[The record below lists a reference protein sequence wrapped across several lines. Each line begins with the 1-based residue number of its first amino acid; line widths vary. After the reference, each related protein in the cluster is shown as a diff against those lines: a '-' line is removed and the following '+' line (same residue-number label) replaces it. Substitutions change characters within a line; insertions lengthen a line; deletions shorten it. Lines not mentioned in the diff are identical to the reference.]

1 MKWLTFF
8 FVLFIILIIV
18 LADMGIL
25 ARYVGFVYAMP
36 YGDKAGHFILYG
48 ILALLINLTIFR
60 SRPDPSSSPR
70 TSQKLLTVKT
80 GLILALLIGVE
91 EFSQRYFS
99 HRTFSGLDLSF
110 SYLGV
115 IAFSWLALKIKK

>member
-48 ILALLINLTIFR
+48 ILAFLIDLTVFR
-60 SRPDPSSSPR
+60 SLSPSSSLR
-70 TSQKLLTVKT
+70 TSPKLLAVKT
-80 GLILALLIGVE
+80 GLILALLIGLE
-91 EFSQRYFS
+91 EFSQQYFS
-99 HRTFSGLDLSF
+99 NRTFSGLDLSF

-115 IAFSWLALKIKK
+115 IAFSWMALKIKK